1 MWEDWPENIPRRRDF
16 HYVDPE
22 TTPILGP
29 VVARAPL
36 EADSSFPINT
46 PRLISPNQLDSVP
59 EVDIPQTT
67 PNRESETASSLL
79 SSPPFLS
86 TPFSVHSQVLRPEQ
100 DTSQSDYN
108 NEFQ

>member
-46 PRLISPNQLDSVP
+46 PKPISPYQLDSVP
-59 EVDIPQTT
+59 KVDIPQTT

-79 SSPPFLS
+79 SSPPLLS
-86 TPFSVHSQVLRPEQ
+86 TPLSVRSRVL
-100 DTSQSDYN
+100 
-108 NEFQ
+108 